1 MSRSKLGSLP
11 LVSMGLAL
19 SVGLG
24 CDVECIDGPSNLTPE
39 ATAACVLP
47 DGASEDQINSAGAWM
62 EGGNLV
68 LTFSAVGLA
77 CGEHARDYRPPSDCD
92 LDGWVLSVE
101 LPPELAVAGVID
113 LAEHPELGGALTA
126 FADGDGLSS
135 NSEIQDSF
143 FVGEIELVEVGE
155 GCGSGVLRGFGTGS
169 LDPQLGG
176 PELDGSFV
184 APRC

>member
-1 MSRSKLGSLP
+1 MIRRELGSVP
-11 LVSMGLAL
+11 LVVVGLAL
-19 SVGLG
+19 CVGLG

-39 ATAACVLP
+39 ATAACVVP
-47 DGASEDQINSAGAWM
+47 EGASEDQIKSAGAWT
-62 EGGNLV
+62 EDGNLV
-68 LTFSAVGLA
+68 LTFSAVGLG
-77 CGEHARDYRPPSDCD
+77 CGEHARDYQPPFDCD

-113 LAEHPELGGALTA
+113 LAEHPELDGALTA

-135 NSEIQDSF
+135 SSELQDSF

-155 GCGSGVLRGFGTGS
+155 ACVSGVLRGFGTGS
-169 LDPQLGG
+169 LDPRLGG